1 MKHATTLAAFAL
13 ALTTG
18 IALPVDSA
26 LADKGKKGHRPDY
39 SHAHRPGHHSGYKP
53 FRRPDHRPSRRPHHD
68 HHHYYHGHRQPHRG
82 GYGRP
87 FWGYGYGCGSN
98 LGFVYDSW
106 TDSIRIGGGTCF
118 Y

>member
-1 MKHATTLAAFAL
+1 MKHAATLAAFAL
-13 ALTTG
+13 AMTTG

-26 LADKGKKGHRPDY
+26 LADKGKGKGHRPDY
-39 SHAHRPGHHSGYKP
+39 SHGHKPARHPGHRPW
-53 FRRPDHRPSRRPHHD
+53 RRPHH
-68 HHHYYHGHRQPHRG
+68 HHHHGFGRPHRG

-87 FWGYGYGCGSN
+87 YWGHGYGCGSN